1 MRSKRRLM
9 HVTETMEKI
18 EKIDKLTNLLHDETD
33 DERRG
38 EIYAEV
44 HELEKPRWFPQ
55 AMTAA
60 AWAVYFRGL
69 PYGIVSPL
77 PSMVGDDAEYA
88 EYMAQ
93 KLGASQ
99 QDFDVCYRL
108 CVEMQWDLLDGENV
122 NVITAILNERG

>member
-9 HVTETMEKI
+9 HVAEMTAKI
-18 EKIDKLTNLLHDETD
+18 ENIDKLVSLLYDETN

-44 HELEKPRWFPQ
+44 YETAKPIWFSQ

-60 AWAVYFRGL
+60 AWSVYYRGL
-69 PYGIVSPL
+69 SYGIVSPL
-77 PSMVGDDAEYA
+77 PSMVGDNAEYA

-93 KLGASQ
+93 KLGARS

-108 CVEMQWDLLDGENV
+108 CVEMQWDLLDGENLD
-122 NVITAILNERG
+122 VITAILNGRD